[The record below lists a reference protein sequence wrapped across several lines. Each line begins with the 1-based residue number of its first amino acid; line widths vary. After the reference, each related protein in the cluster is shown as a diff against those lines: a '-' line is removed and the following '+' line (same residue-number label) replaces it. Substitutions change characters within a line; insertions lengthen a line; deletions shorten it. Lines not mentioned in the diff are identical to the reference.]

1 MTDPPSWRSRAK
13 TLAPGRSAK
22 KQATKPAEKPTA
34 KPQAESAPEPR
45 AEPPAADAL
54 PAGWQTLDAT
64 TAMELLST
72 NTGSQSDAADTDAA
86 AANASEANASD
97 TDASDDQATSSPRR
111 RRRFSWVE
119 WTGIAA
125 VLGLLIAA
133 MLMYL
138 QRPQAEQSA
147 AENAAVLA
155 EATAPPAVD
164 APTAPAGADPSSSPA
179 TAAKSAGP
187 TTAKSIAQDVLA
199 DAGDGSFALQSSGV
213 VAESKMPVARQPDPT
228 VETAPGGEPPPSK
241 PTKASARFPRAPN
254 PDTLIPLD
262 RTPIEH
268 AAEKPMRAPL
278 SLPQR
283 SPAFVSFERVYAV
296 AFETHQ
302 SYLGQKRSA
311 PSSPETEALLGECI
325 VLFDQCLGR
334 PADEST
340 LEQRHQIASTL
351 AVLYFDAGHLYAAG
365 VYGLHVT
372 RFADPT
378 QPVAKAAATLA
389 FAAFQEAH
397 QVHYTGADRSGDL
410 HQLEHLCDLIASR
423 GIKHP
428 QLDTMRFATAQF
440 YQRDGFHL
448 KAAQTYLKIPKRSP
462 LYAKAQLAAGREFWA
477 EAVRRDNEGINKQRA
492 AIVSCAAKY
501 LRGAID
507 QIDTNSDITAPVLA
521 GMFSLAEISLMRD
534 DPRQAISLLD
544 GKQGVLELAK
554 KVKLSKEFVTA
565 AEECLFQ
572 AYSQSGDVKG
582 IQSSIAALSKRYG
595 PRGKERIA
603 SLQTKVARDFVDNL
617 DPDQPVS
624 AVQADQLETLMR
636 SILDPKRSPSTNV
649 ILWAAETWSELATR
663 ASDQNV
669 VMQCHRRADELLR
682 RASESNELTAA
693 EKMTLH
699 LKRVDLAQRS
709 GNAGRTIS
717 LLSEILR
724 QSPAAIELQIKAAEV
739 LTEDAKVT
747 GDAVRFAEAIA
758 GRQDDAIW
766 GWAKLTNTLARMHFD
781 SEDKTRY
788 LDRLLSSGFHLN
800 ESRILQ
806 ARATPPGD
814 QRRRLLDDSKK
825 HLRQLI
831 ATFAQSSDEWMDKLQ
846 TLETMIEQSER

>member
-1 MTDPPSWRSRAK
+1 MS
-13 TLAPGRSAK
+13 PGRSAE
-22 KQATKPAEKPTA
+22 KQAARPAEKQAA
-34 KPQAESAPEPR
+34 KPKPESTPEPR
-45 AEPPAADAL
+45 SEPSATDQL

-72 NTGSQSDAADTDAA
+72 KTGPQGDAADTDA
-86 AANASEANASD
+86 
-97 TDASDDQATSSPRR
+97 TDDQATSLLRR

-138 QRPQAEQSA
+138 RRPQAEQSA
-147 AENAAVLA
+147 VDNAAVPA
-155 EATAPPAVD
+155 EAPAPPAVD
-164 APTAPAGADPSSSPA
+164 APTAPDDREQSAPPA
-179 TAAKSAGP
+179 PAAQSAGP
-187 TTAKSIAQDVLA
+187 ATAKSIAQDVLA
-199 DAGDGSFALQSSGV
+199 DAGDGSFALQSSGA
-213 VAESKMPVARQPDPT
+213 VAESKKPVARRPDSI
-228 VETAPGGEPPPSK
+228 VETAPGREPSPSK
-241 PTKASARFPRAPN
+241 PTKASTRFPRAPAPN
-254 PDTLIPLD
+254 TLIPLD
-262 RTPIEH
+262 RKPIEH

-302 SYLGQKRSA
+302 DYLEQKRSA
-311 PSSPETEALLGECI
+311 PSAPETEALLGECI

-378 QPVAKAAATLA
+378 QPVATASATLA

-448 KAAQTYLKIPKRSP
+448 EAAQTYLKIPKRSP

-492 AIVSCAAKY
+492 AIISCAAKY

-507 QIDTNSDITAPVLA
+507 QIDTNSEITAPVLA

-534 DPRQAISLLD
+534 DPQQAIALLD

-554 KVKLSKEFVTA
+554 KVKLSKEFITA

-572 AYSQSGDVKG
+572 AYSQSGDVEG

-603 SLQTKVARDFVDNL
+603 SLQTKVAREFVDNL
-617 DPDQPVS
+617 DPDQPLS
-624 AVQADQLETLMR
+624 AVETEQLETLMR

-649 ILWAAETWSELATR
+649 ILWAAETWSDLATR
-663 ASDQNV
+663 ASDQDV
-669 VMQCHRRADELLR
+669 VMRCRRRADELLS
-682 RASESNELTAA
+682 RAYESDELTAA

-699 LKRVDLAQRS
+699 LKRVDLAQQA
-709 GNAGRTIS
+709 GDAGRTIS
-717 LLSEILR
+717 LLSETLR
-724 QSPAAIELQIKAAEV
+724 QSPAAIDLQIKAAEV
-739 LTEDAKVT
+739 LTENARAT
-747 GDAVRFAEAIA
+747 GDADRFAEAIE
-758 GRQDDAIW
+758 GRRDDAIW

-788 LDRLLSSGFHLN
+788 LDRLLLSGFHLN

-806 ARATPPGD
+806 ARSTTSPD
-814 QRRRLLDDSKK
+814 ERQRLLQMSKK

-831 ATFAQSSDEWMDKLQ
+831 VTFAQSSEDWMKKLQ
-846 TLETMIEQSER
+846 TLQAMIDQIEQ